1 MPTATPLATRLPSP
15 PDRRTDVTPHV
26 FAGTA
31 SVNGAPASEGT
42 VITAYVISFQDPVGE
57 GVVSG
62 GIYNLLVFQY
72 GSGSF
77 TGKTIT
83 FKVGQFTANETA
95 VWQSFGADEVNL
107 NASN

>member
-1 MPTATPLATRLPSP
+1 M
-15 PDRRTDVTPHV
+15 
-26 FAGTA
+26 
-31 SVNGAPASEGT
+31 NGAPASEGT

-57 GVVSG
+57 GVGSG
-62 GIYNLLVFQY
+62 GIYNLFVFQY

>member
-1 MPTATPLATRLPSP
+1 M
-15 PDRRTDVTPHV
+15 
-26 FAGTA
+26 
-31 SVNGAPASEGT
+31 NGAPTSEGT